1 MLPSSYLGFKRTFDI
16 VGAVVLILLLLRLL
30 VVIVITV
37 FLDVGSPVLFWQ
49 QRAGRGG
56 RELQVYKFRTLRPP
70 FDQKGQRVPEE
81 QRTSWVGRLLRLIRI
96 DELPQLLN
104 VLVGDMSLIGPRPL
118 LPRDQP
124 PNSAPRLTV
133 RPGITGWAQVNGG
146 TLLSPTEK
154 NALDVWYLRNVSL
167 WLDLR
172 IIGLTFFRL
181 VKSDQRCEKAL
192 AQARDLPCSGR
203 GSNQI
208 DTSWS
213 ATVNARQLDDAGQHS
228 AGQTDDATASLLPGS
243 EASLATGK

>member
-124 PNSAPRLTV
+124 LNSAPRLTV

-146 TLLSPTEK
+146 TLLSAAEK
-154 NALDVWYLRNVSL
+154 DVLDVWYIHNVSL

-172 IIGLTFFRL
+172 IIAMTFFGL
-181 VKSDQRCEKAL
+181 VRSDRRCEKAL
-192 AQARDLPCSGR
+192 AQARGLDRFGR
-203 GSNQI
+203 ASNQV
-208 DTSWS
+208 DASWS
-213 ATVNARQLDDAGQHS
+213 ATANARQRDDAGQYP
-228 AGQTDDATASLLPGS
+228 AVQADDASATFHPGRQAAGELL
-243 EASLATGK
+243 